1 MISNNKLNA
10 SFLNQQKLSWN
21 NGALIIISLLMAAI
35 LFASFYEPKWV
46 HSGAF
51 EKSKPSSEDSPKS
64 VSTQIAVNLRELIT
78 SATRKSRQSGALQS
92 LAIQPEIL
100 KANSVEVNPSLLSC
114 LTSFNSPSSQ
124 VFNL

>member
-1 MISNNKLNA
+1 MINSSNKLNA

-51 EKSKPSSEDSPKS
+51 EKSKTSSEDSQKS

-100 KANSVEVNPSLLSC
+100 KANSVEVNLSLFFS
-114 LTSFNSPSSQ
+114 
-124 VFNL
+124 